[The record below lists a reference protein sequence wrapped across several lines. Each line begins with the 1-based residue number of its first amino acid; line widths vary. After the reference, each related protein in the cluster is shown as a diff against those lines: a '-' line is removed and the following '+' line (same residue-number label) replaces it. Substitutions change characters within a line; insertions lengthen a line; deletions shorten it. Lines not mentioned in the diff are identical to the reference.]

1 MNSDIKIGVIV
12 LLSIASG
19 IGFVLLAA
27 PNSNE
32 YYQSDE
38 TLISKIFNSG
48 KDQREKPY
56 LDREFSIDLLDKN
69 EETSVQPDMVKEISI
84 PKTEALSLPIENK
97 ATVSNSPDTVVI
109 SHNKTN
115 QPIENIKEMTDTT
128 SLENS
133 QNQSNKSI
141 EKPLE
146 TKVLEDFT
154 YTVKEG
160 DNLSKIARVHY
171 QDGSKHDLISRAN
184 NGVKSENL
192 KIGMK
197 LILPGEESQKKL
209 AVNNKIVEK
218 KTIVENSKPVI
229 YKVKAGDT
237 ISSIAKKFYGKDY
250 SMDDVKKAN
259 NGKDLSRLKIGESI
273 YMPVQ
278 NKKK

>member
-27 PNSNE
+27 PNANE
-32 YYQSDE
+32 YYQSEE
-38 TLISKIFNSG
+38 TLISKIFNSE
-48 KDQREKPY
+48 KDQRDKSY
-56 LDREFSIDLLDKN
+56 LDRELSIDLLDKS
-69 EETSVQPDMVKEISI
+69 EEPTVQPAIVKEIPK
-84 PKTEALSLPIENK
+84 PKTETINLPIENK
-97 ATVSNSPDTVVI
+97 VEVPNTPDSVVI
-109 SHNKTN
+109 SNNKTS
-115 QPIENIKEMTDTT
+115 QPIENMKDITDTT
-128 SLENS
+128 AIELS
-133 QNQSNKSI
+133 QNQPNKPN
-141 EKPLE
+141 ENPLE
-146 TKVLEDFT
+146 TKALEDFA

-160 DNLSKIARVHY
+160 DNLSKIARAHY

-218 KTIVENSKPVI
+218 KTIAENSKPVI

-237 ISSIAKKFYGKDY
+237 ISSIAKKFYGKEY